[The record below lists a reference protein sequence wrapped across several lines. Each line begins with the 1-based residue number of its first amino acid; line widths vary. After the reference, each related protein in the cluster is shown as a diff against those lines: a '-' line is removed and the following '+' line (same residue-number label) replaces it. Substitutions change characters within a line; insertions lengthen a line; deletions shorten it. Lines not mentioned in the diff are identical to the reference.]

1 MLRRLNIFFIFSV
14 CFVSCDKE
22 INLALDKNASML
34 VIEANI
40 TDQPGPYFV
49 KLTRSVAVTDKNIF
63 PGVTNA
69 TITITDNLGKRDSLI
84 HTIDGVYQTNKL
96 RGTSGL
102 TYYLEVN
109 VDGKKF
115 TAESTMPQKV
125 ALDSLR
131 INGFEINGVER
142 YNVIP
147 GYTDPIQLGNSYRF
161 IQKINDTLDQTFHV
175 FNDNLNNGKV
185 NQRPLRIG
193 TDQLEIKL
201 KDTISVEMQC
211 VTRDTYLYYY
221 TLNQQSSA
229 GPGGGTTPSNPPS
242 NIRGGALGVF
252 SAHTKQVNVITIK

>member
-1 MLRRLNIFFIFSV
+1 MLKRLNIFLICTV
-14 CFVSCDKE
+14 CLLGCDKE
-22 INLALDKNASML
+22 INLSLDKNTSMF

-40 TDQPGPYFV
+40 TDQAGPYFV
-49 KLTRSVAVTDKNIF
+49 KLTKTIAVTDKNIF
-63 PGVTNA
+63 PVVTNA
-69 TITITDNLGKRDSLI
+69 SVTIADNLGEKDTLLY
-84 HTIDGVYQTNKL
+84 TKDGIYQTTKL
-96 RGTSGL
+96 RGKYGN
-102 TYYLEVN
+102 TYYLEVQ
-109 VDGKKF
+109 VDGQKF
-115 TAESTMPQKV
+115 TAQSTMPQKV

-142 YNVIP
+142 YNIIP

-242 NIRGGALGVF
+242 NIQGGALGIF
-252 SAHTKQVNVITIK
+252 SAHTKQVKIVRVN

>member
-1 MLRRLNIFFIFSV
+1 MLRRFNIFFIFSV

-22 INLALDKNASML
+22 INLSLDKNTSML

-49 KLTRSVAVTDKNIF
+49 KVTRSVAVTDKNVF

-69 TITITDNLGKRDSLI
+69 TITISDNLGKRDTLI

-96 RGTSGL
+96 RGAPGI
-102 TYYLEVN
+102 TYYLEVQ
-109 VDGKKF
+109 VDGKKI

-142 YNVIP
+142 YNIIP

-242 NIRGGALGVF
+242 NIQGGALGIF
-252 SAHTKQVNVITIK
+252 SAHTKQVKIVRVN